1 MKPTYFI
8 TTDIQMTMPK
18 FTSQILLLFSK
29 VLLTK
34 YFSGHDHSKHSNF
47 QQLCGMT
54 YYGKLP
60 LTSFQTCEKI
70 NNIYYYIALFYVVVE
85 VFK

>member
-1 MKPTYFI
+1 
-8 TTDIQMTMPK
+8 
-18 FTSQILLLFSK
+18 
-29 VLLTK
+29 
-34 YFSGHDHSKHSNF
+34 
-47 QQLCGMT
+47 MT

>member
-1 MKPTYFI
+1 
-8 TTDIQMTMPK
+8 
-18 FTSQILLLFSK
+18 
-29 VLLTK
+29 
-34 YFSGHDHSKHSNF
+34 
-47 QQLCGMT
+47 MT

-85 VFK
+85 VFIKKIGIRRKEKQSST

>member
-1 MKPTYFI
+1 MI
-8 TTDIQMTMPK
+8 SHD
-18 FTSQILLLFSK
+18 QIGQ
-29 VLLTK
+29 LLTK